1 MSKIILKTPLG
12 LVNDFVSD
20 WDRAFF
26 NEDYSYW
33 RRNMNNYSITH
44 KEHEDRYE
52 YWINLAGF
60 KKENVEA
67 SVHDGLV
74 IIKTKKDENVN
85 DYSFYLRDDA
95 DVSTLSSKL
104 EDGLLTVS
112 VNKEEEAKPT
122 KIKIN

>member
-1 MSKIILKTPLG
+1 MSKIIFKTPLG

-33 RRNMNNYSITH
+33 RRNMNNSVTYE
-44 KEHEDRYE
+44 EHEDNYE
-52 YWINLAGF
+52 YRINLAGF

-67 SVHDGLV
+67 SVHDGIV
-74 IIKTKKDENVN
+74 TIKAKKNEDVN
-85 DYSFYLRDDA
+85 DYSFYLKDDA
-95 DVSTLSSKL
+95 GVSTLSSKL

-112 VNKEEEAKPT
+112 VNKEEKAKSI
-122 KIKIN
+122 KIKID

>member
-1 MSKIILKTPLG
+1 MSKIIFKTPLG

-33 RRNMNNYSITH
+33 RRNMNNSVTYE
-44 KEHEDRYE
+44 EHEDNYE
-52 YWINLAGF
+52 YRINLAGF

-67 SVHDGLV
+67 VIHDSMV
-74 IIKTKKDENVN
+74 AIKAEKDGSTSN
-85 DYSFYLRDDA
+85 YSFHLNDDA

-104 EDGLLTVS
+104 EDGLLTIK
-112 VNKEEEAKPT
+112 VNKRKEAMPK
-122 KIKIN
+122 KIKIQ